1 MSKPRTVALLIVI
14 PLALLYASLF
24 VGRFLVSPLDVARIL
39 AAQIFPLN
47 ADWSKSAEII
57 VLQIRLPRALMAMC
71 IGAGLSISGAAYQG
85 MFRNPLV
92 STDILG
98 VTAASC
104 FGAAVALLLSRN
116 AFELQLIAFAFGL
129 AGVALTYRLARI
141 YRTTPV
147 LMLVLSGVVVAAFF
161 SAALSGA
168 KYVAD
173 PESKLPAITY
183 WLLGSLNAASV
194 KGLAMVLPPIV
205 AGSAGL
211 LLVRWKLNV
220 LAMGDEEARSLG
232 VETERL
238 KGLVIICT
246 TLITAAA
253 VSVCGMVG
261 WVGLVIPH
269 VGRMLVGPDHRL
281 LLPATLSIGA
291 SYLLF
296 IDDIAR
302 TASAMSIFRRALAPP
317 RANPRSSA
325 SSTRVPPERA
335 IASQSRSGK
344 IAPSSR
350 RSPIR
355 CTPCR
360 SRCSTWRPSSRS
372 VTSPRAKGASFSRPM
387 SKPIRAASTSFA
399 SPRAPAR

>member
-1 MSKPRTVALLIVI
+1 MKRSPAVLVAL
-14 PLALLYASLF
+14 PLGLLFASLF
-24 VGRFLVSPLDVARIL
+24 VGRFQVAPVDVIHIL
-39 AAQIFPLN
+39 LAQLFPG
-47 ADWSKSAEII
+47 AHDWPAPVETI

-85 MFRNPLV
+85 VFRNPLV

-98 VTAASC
+98 VTAASG
-104 FGAAVALLLSRN
+104 FGAALAILLSRS

-129 AGVALTYRLARI
+129 AGVALTYLLARV
-141 YRTTPV
+141 YQTTPV

-161 SAALSGA
+161 SALLSGA

-183 WLLGSLNAASV
+183 WLLGSLNGASLR
-194 KGLAMVLPPIV
+194 GLATIVPPIV
-205 AGSAGL
+205 AGSVGL
-211 LLVRWKLNV
+211 LLVRWRLNL

-232 VETERL
+232 VRTEWL
-238 KGLVIICT
+238 KGIVIVCT

-253 VSVCGMVG
+253 VSVCGIVG

-302 TASAMSIFRRALAPP
+302 SATAGEIPLGILTALVGAPFFGYLL
-317 RANPRSSA
+317 RK
-325 SSTRVPPERA
+325 TH
-335 IASQSRSGK
+335 G
-344 IAPSSR
+344 
-350 RSPIR
+350 
-355 CTPCR
+355 
-360 SRCSTWRPSSRS
+360 TWQ
-372 VTSPRAKGASFSRPM
+372 
-387 SKPIRAASTSFA
+387 
-399 SPRAPAR
+399 

>member
-1 MSKPRTVALLIVI
+1 
-14 PLALLYASLF
+14 
-24 VGRFLVSPLDVARIL
+24 VGRFAVSPIDVARIL
-39 AAQIFPLN
+39 FAQIFPI
-47 ADWSKSAEII
+47 AHDWPKSVETI

-71 IGAGLSISGAAYQG
+71 VGAGLSISGAAYQG

-98 VTAASC
+98 VTAASG
-104 FGAAVALLLSRN
+104 FGAAVALLLSAN
-116 AFELQLIAFAFGL
+116 ALGLQLTAFAFGL

-141 YRTTPV
+141 YQTTPV

-161 SAALSGA
+161 SALLSGA

-173 PESKLPAITY
+173 PESRLPAITY
-183 WLLGSLNAASV
+183 WLLGSLNAASI
-194 KGLAMVLPPIV
+194 KGLAMALPPIIL
-205 AGSAGL
+205 GSLGL

-238 KGLVIICT
+238 KGIVIVCT

-269 VGRMLVGPDHRL
+269 VGRMLVGPNHRL

-302 TASAMSIFRRALAPP
+302 TATAGEIPLGILTAIIGAPFFAYLLRRTSA
-317 RANPRSSA
+317 
-325 SSTRVPPERA
+325 
-335 IASQSRSGK
+335 
-344 IAPSSR
+344 
-350 RSPIR
+350 
-355 CTPCR
+355 
-360 SRCSTWRPSSRS
+360 TWH
-372 VTSPRAKGASFSRPM
+372 
-387 SKPIRAASTSFA
+387 
-399 SPRAPAR
+399 

>member
-1 MSKPRTVALLIVI
+1 LTRSRSAVLLIVV
-14 PLALLYASLF
+14 PPALLYASLF
-24 VGRFLVSPLDVARIL
+24 VGRFAVSPIDVARIL
-39 AAQIFPLN
+39 FAQIFPI
-47 ADWSKSAEII
+47 APDWPKSVETI
-57 VLQIRLPRALMAMC
+57 VLQIRLPRAIMAMC
-71 IGAGLSISGAAYQG
+71 VGAGLSISGAAYQG

-98 VTAASC
+98 VTAASG
-104 FGAAVALLLSRN
+104 FGAAVALLLSAN
-116 AFELQLIAFAFGL
+116 ALGLQLTAFAFGL

-141 YRTTPV
+141 YQTTPV

-161 SAALSGA
+161 SALLSGA

-173 PESKLPAITY
+173 PESRLPAITY
-183 WLLGSLNAASV
+183 WLLGSLNAASI
-194 KGLAMVLPPIV
+194 KGLAMALPPIIL
-205 AGSAGL
+205 GSLGL

-232 VETERL
+232 VETESL
-238 KGLVIICT
+238 KGIVIVCT

-269 VGRMLVGPDHRL
+269 VGRMLVGPDHRF

-302 TASAMSIFRRALAPP
+302 TATAGEIPLGILTAIIGAPFFAYLLRRTSA
-317 RANPRSSA
+317 
-325 SSTRVPPERA
+325 
-335 IASQSRSGK
+335 
-344 IAPSSR
+344 
-350 RSPIR
+350 
-355 CTPCR
+355 
-360 SRCSTWRPSSRS
+360 TWH
-372 VTSPRAKGASFSRPM
+372 
-387 SKPIRAASTSFA
+387 
-399 SPRAPAR
+399 

>member
-1 MSKPRTVALLIVI
+1 LTRSRSAVLLIVV
-14 PLALLYASLF
+14 PPALLYASLF
-24 VGRFLVSPLDVARIL
+24 VGRFAVSPIDVARIL
-39 AAQIFPLN
+39 LAQIFPI
-47 ADWSKSAEII
+47 APDWPKSVETI
-57 VLQIRLPRALMAMC
+57 VLQIRLPRAIMAMC
-71 IGAGLSISGAAYQG
+71 VGAGLSISGAAYQG

-98 VTAASC
+98 VTAASG
-104 FGAAVALLLSRN
+104 FGAAVALLLSAN
-116 AFELQLIAFAFGL
+116 ALGLQLTAFAFGL

-141 YRTTPV
+141 YQTTPV

-161 SAALSGA
+161 SALLSGA

-173 PESKLPAITY
+173 PESRLPAITY
-183 WLLGSLNAASV
+183 WLLGSLNAASI
-194 KGLAMVLPPIV
+194 KGLAMALPPIV
-205 AGSAGL
+205 LGSLGL

-238 KGLVIICT
+238 KGIVIVCT

-269 VGRMLVGPDHRL
+269 VGRMLVGPDHRY

-302 TASAMSIFRRALAPP
+302 TATAGEIPLGILTAIIGAPFFAYLLRRTSA
-317 RANPRSSA
+317 
-325 SSTRVPPERA
+325 
-335 IASQSRSGK
+335 
-344 IAPSSR
+344 
-350 RSPIR
+350 
-355 CTPCR
+355 
-360 SRCSTWRPSSRS
+360 TWH
-372 VTSPRAKGASFSRPM
+372 
-387 SKPIRAASTSFA
+387 
-399 SPRAPAR
+399 

>member
-1 MSKPRTVALLIVI
+1 LTRPRSAVLLILL
-14 PLALLYASLF
+14 PPALLYASLF
-24 VGRFLVSPLDVARIL
+24 VGRFAVSPIDVARIL
-39 AAQIFPLN
+39 LAQIFPI
-47 ADWSKSAEII
+47 APDWPKSVETI
-57 VLQIRLPRALMAMC
+57 VLQIRLPRAIMAMC
-71 IGAGLSISGAAYQG
+71 VGAGLSISGAAYQG

-98 VTAASC
+98 VTAASG
-104 FGAAVALLLSRN
+104 FGAAVALLLSAN
-116 AFELQLIAFAFGL
+116 ALGLQLTAFAFGL

-141 YRTTPV
+141 YQTTPV

-161 SAALSGA
+161 SALLSGA

-173 PESKLPAITY
+173 PESRLPAITY
-183 WLLGSLNAASV
+183 WLLGSLNAASI
-194 KGLAMVLPPIV
+194 KGLAMALPPIIL
-205 AGSAGL
+205 GSLGL

-238 KGLVIICT
+238 KGIVIVCT

-269 VGRMLVGPDHRL
+269 VGRMLVGPDHRY

-302 TASAMSIFRRALAPP
+302 TATAGEIPLGILTAIIGAPFFAYLLRRTSA
-317 RANPRSSA
+317 
-325 SSTRVPPERA
+325 
-335 IASQSRSGK
+335 
-344 IAPSSR
+344 
-350 RSPIR
+350 
-355 CTPCR
+355 
-360 SRCSTWRPSSRS
+360 TWH
-372 VTSPRAKGASFSRPM
+372 
-387 SKPIRAASTSFA
+387 
-399 SPRAPAR
+399 